1 MSVVPID
8 VMHLGRSGTIT
19 SYWIDG
25 PEPALVDPG
34 PSTSLE
40 GLEAGLQEQGLG
52 FADLRH
58 LLLTHVHLDH
68 AGGAGHLV
76 ERFPNVQ
83 VHVQVDAAPHMAD
96 PERLVSSTRRTFGDR
111 HDRLWGD
118 VLPVPKDRIRAWE
131 PSTRLSVPG
140 VRVFST
146 PGHIAH
152 HVSYLAEDDGILLA
166 GDAMGVILAPGAP
179 THPSGPPPAVSV
191 PAWLE
196 TLEAIEPID
205 PDLFGPTHSGL
216 HGDFTGR
223 VAQLRERLLVLRDRV
238 QEAIEAGDDSDRAVF
253 ESEVRDELAQFRP
266 REEVDDYFDAF
277 NPTMDWDGMKHHLER
292 ADRSS

>member
-1 MSVVPID
+1 M
-8 VMHLGRSGTIT
+8 
-19 SYWIDG
+19 
-25 PEPALVDPG
+25 
-34 PSTSLE
+34 
-40 GLEAGLQEQGLG
+40 
-52 FADLRH
+52 
-58 LLLTHVHLDH
+58 
-68 AGGAGHLV
+68 
-76 ERFPNVQ
+76 
-83 VHVQVDAAPHMAD
+83 
-96 PERLVSSTRRTFGDR
+96 
-111 HDRLWGD
+111 
-118 VLPVPKDRIRAWE
+118 
-131 PSTRLSVPG
+131 
-140 VRVFST
+140 
-146 PGHIAH
+146 
-152 HVSYLAEDDGILLA
+152 
-166 GDAMGVILAPGAP
+166 
-179 THPSGPPPAVSV
+179 SV

-223 VAQLRERLLVLRDRV
+223 VAQLRERLLALRDRV